1 MVAARQQAQRQAQQ
15 QTEGNNHM
23 AETLIGAA
31 PWEQELYDHLAS
43 HQEKERGLLERY
55 REAADASGSPSFQYL
70 VSLILEDEVRHHR
83 LFADLAESL
92 RDDVELR
99 PRDAKIPRLE
109 PVGEHRELILELT
122 DGLLAQERSDAKD
135 LSRLGKQLD
144 DVKDTTLWHLLVE
157 LMEADTAKHIRILRF
172 IKRNARRRHPW

>member
-1 MVAARQQAQRQAQQ
+1 MAAARQQ
-15 QTEGNNHM
+15 TEGTNRM

-55 REAADASGSPSFQYL
+55 QEAADSSGSAAFRYL

-92 RDDVELR
+92 RTDVELR
-99 PRDAKIPRLE
+99 PQDARIPRLD
-109 PVGEHRELILELT
+109 PWGQHRELILELT

-135 LSRLGKQLD
+135 LHRLAKQLS
-144 DVKDTTLWHLLVE
+144 DVKDTTLWYLLVQ
-157 LMEADTAKHIRILRF
+157 LMEADTAKHIRILQF
-172 IKRNARRRHPW
+172 IKRHARRRRPW

>member
-1 MVAARQQAQRQAQQ
+1 MVAARQQGQRQTQQ

-23 AETLIGAA
+23 PETLIGAA
-31 PWEQELYDHLAS
+31 PWEQDLYDHIAS
-43 HQEKERGLLERY
+43 HQEKERDLLERY

-92 RDDVELR
+92 RSDVELR
-99 PRDAKIPRLE
+99 PEDARIPPLD
-109 PVGEHRELILELT
+109 PWAQHRELIVELT

-135 LSRLGKQLD
+135 LRRLGKQLG

-157 LMEADTAKHIRILRF
+157 LMEADTAKHISILEF
-172 IKRNARRRHPW
+172 IKRHARRRRSF